1 MMDFGKFSKP
11 PQANWAVGEKFQKPP
26 KRIAPQAKNFKN
38 PPCRIQKKKLKIPK
52 PPHEYVFG
60 EVPKGGGWSYLRGS
74 VISAAGEKN

>member
-1 MMDFGKFSKP
+1 MVDFGKFSKT

-52 PPHEYVFG
+52 TPHEYVFG
-60 EVPKGGGWSYLRGS
+60 EVPKGGFLELSPW
-74 VISAAGEKN
+74 